1 MLPAAPESVGTMRK
15 RILIVDDHPM
25 LRRGVAALIEAEPGL
40 EVCAEAATFET
51 AKEAIRDTQPDL
63 VIVDIALEGR
73 DGLALVKGMRAQHSE
88 IPALVLSMHDE
99 AVYGERA
106 LKAGARGYVSK
117 QQLDDTVLLA
127 IRKVLAGGTYMTDA
141 LKMRIVTKFV
151 GGGTLDAGSL
161 PDALSDRELQVFRLV
176 GEGHT
181 TRQIANVLTLSVKTI
196 ESHLEHI
203 KHKLTLESAAELAQ
217 RATQFVESE

>member
-1 MLPAAPESVGTMRK
+1 
-15 RILIVDDHPM
+15 
-25 LRRGVAALIEAEPGL
+25 
-40 EVCAEAATFET
+40 
-51 AKEAIRDTQPDL
+51 
-63 VIVDIALEGR
+63 
-73 DGLALVKGMRAQHSE
+73 MRAQHSE

-106 LKAGARGYVSK
+106 LKAGAHGYVSK

-127 IRKVLAGGTYMTDA
+127 IRQVLAGGTYISDA
-141 LKMRIVTKFV
+141 LKTRIVAKFI
-151 GGGTLDAGSL
+151 GAGTLYTGSL
-161 PDALSDRELQVFRLV
+161 SDMLSDRELQVFRLV

-181 TRQIANVLTLSVKTI
+181 TRQIANVLTLSIKTI

-203 KHKLTLESAAELAQ
+203 KHKLTLESAAQLAQ

>member
-1 MLPAAPESVGTMRK
+1 MMPATPESIRSAPK

-25 LRRGVAALIEAEPGL
+25 LRRGIAALIDAEPGL
-40 EVCAEAATFET
+40 EVCAEAATFEA
-51 AKEAIRDTQPDL
+51 AKEAIRDAQPDL
-63 VIVDIALEGR
+63 VIVDIALDGR
-73 DGLALVKGMRAQHSE
+73 DGLELVKGMRMQHSE

-106 LKAGARGYVSK
+106 LKAGAHGYVSK
-117 QQLDDTVLLA
+117 QELDDKVLLA
-127 IRKVLAGGTYMTDA
+127 IRNVLAGGTYMSDA
-141 LKMRIVTKFV
+141 LKTRIVARFM

-161 PDALSDRELQVFRLV
+161 LDVLSDRELQVFRLV

-203 KHKLTLESAAELAQ
+203 KHKLTLDSAAELAQ